1 MGDLTF
7 DAIET
12 LSTTRD
18 QLKAAVKAL
27 AAKDRP
33 AAVAILARYGCMT
46 APEIK
51 PEDIPA
57 VHAAFVEALK
67 KFDGAP

>member
-1 MGDLTF
+1 MT
-7 DAIET
+7 AQQ
-12 LSTTRD
+12 TTRD
-18 QLKAAVKAL
+18 DLNAAVKAL

-33 AAVAILARYGCMT
+33 AAVAILARYDALST
-46 APEIK
+46 PEIK

-67 KFDGAP
+67 KFDASTP

>member
-1 MGDLTF
+1 MGNLRKPTISPEK
-7 DAIET
+7 AE
-12 LSTTRD
+12 LH
-18 QLKAAVKAL
+18 AAVKAL

-33 AAVAILARYGCMT
+33 VAVAILARYGVLT
-46 APEIK
+46 TPQIK

-57 VHAAFVEALK
+57 VTAVFLEALK

>member
-1 MGDLTF
+1 M
-7 DAIET
+7 
-12 LSTTRD
+12 STSISKQ
-18 QLKAAVKAL
+18 QLNEAVKAL

-33 AAVAILARYGCMT
+33 AAVAILARYGALT
-46 APEIK
+46 APELR

-57 VHAAFVEALK
+57 AHAAFVEALK